1 MNQHGFRVETPL
13 LMVLTPGLSLDK
25 YWQSFDVANDD
36 VDFIVNY
43 MLEREVPLLPDEMAE
58 ALIEKRLARLEK
70 EALQAAG
77 PDTQVYLPAETYEK
91 GQRLLFPVLDSAVGV
106 VTNVRPGENPDLGK
120 FQVIEVE
127 FEDDG
132 GKREFASQLPE
143 HDLNKPPEAQGDEDD
158 VMSVAYVTQ
167 HFGDLII
174 KRIQSHLEK
183 LDDIVRIAGRWFPR
197 VLLADINVGHL
208 NLAEAVLDVNEGGP
222 LPTADLL
229 EHIELP
235 DHIDPLLA
243 EFSLDYALQEDDR
256 FDEVG
261 PAGEVMWFLRRL
273 EPPEVQFVPPR
284 LEYEPISV
292 DRSRL
297 TEDLLDL
304 ERKLDDELSPIDP
317 QIKELDEVTI
327 SLLFPH
333 WRVGA
338 LPLSARLQPLF
349 PTAYEAPVVRF
360 TLVDGQTGDSFP
372 GWVVRKEGYVFGLDE
387 WFTQNKVPA
396 GGLVTVRR
404 SDDPGVVQV
413 DVVDRRVRNDW
424 VRTVSLIDDGQIGFT
439 MLKQP
444 IGTAYDD
451 LMVVGLIDAIALDE
465 AWLKGG
471 QRKMP
476 HDRLVSYVF
485 RELTRLNPQGTVH
498 AQSLYSGVNVIQRM
512 SPEAVFAELVTQ
524 PYYEHVGDLYWRFEP
539 SKWKAT

>member
-1 MNQHGFRVETPL
+1 
-13 LMVLTPGLSLDK
+13 MVLTPGLSLDK

-43 MLEREVPLLPDEMAE
+43 MLEREVPLLPTEMAE
-58 ALIEKRLARLEK
+58 ALVEKRLARLEK
-70 EALQAAG
+70 EALQEAG
-77 PDTQVYLPAETYEK
+77 PDTQVYLPGDTHEK
-91 GQRLLFPVLDSAVGV
+91 GQRLLFPVLDGAVGV
-106 VTNVRPGENPDLGK
+106 VTGIRSGENPDLGQFK
-120 FQVIEVE
+120 VIEVE
-127 FEDDG
+127 FENG
-132 GKREFASQLPE
+132 GGTREFASQLPE
-143 HDLNKPPEAQGDEDD
+143 HDLNKPPEAEDDEAD
-158 VMSVAYVTQ
+158 VMSVSYVMETY
-167 HFGDLII
+167 GDLIV
-174 KRIQSHLEK
+174 KRIQAHLEN

-197 VLLADINVGHL
+197 MLLADINVGHL
-208 NLAEAVLDVNEGGP
+208 NLAEAVLDVNQGGP
-222 LPTADLL
+222 VSTEDLL
-229 EHIELP
+229 EHLDLP
-235 DHIDPLLA
+235 KHIDPLLA

-284 LEYEPISV
+284 LEYEPVTV

-297 TEDLLDL
+297 TDDLLDL
-304 ERKLDDELSPIDP
+304 ERRLDDELSPIDHP
-317 QIKELDEVTI
+317 VETQDEVTI

-360 TLVDGQTGDSFP
+360 TLVDGRTKEEFP
-372 GWVVRKEGYVFGLDE
+372 GWVVRKDGYVFGLDE
-387 WFTQNKVPA
+387 WYTRYKVPA
-396 GGLVTVRR
+396 GGLIKVSR
-404 SDDPGVVQV
+404 SDDPGVVLV
-413 DVVDRRVRNDW
+413 EVVDRRVRNDW
-424 VRTVSLIDDGQIGFT
+424 VRTVSLINDGQIGFT

-444 IGTAYDD
+444 IGAAYDD
-451 LMVVGLIDAIALDE
+451 LMVVGLIDATALDE

-471 QRKMP
+471 QRKMS

-485 RELTRLNPQGTVH
+485 RELARLNPQGTVH

-539 SKWKAT
+539 SQWKGS

>member
-1 MNQHGFRVETPL
+1 
-13 LMVLTPGLSLDK
+13 MV
-25 YWQSFDVANDD
+25 Q
-36 VDFIVNY
+36 
-43 MLEREVPLLPDEMAE
+43 
-58 ALIEKRLARLEK
+58 ALVEKRLERLEK

-77 PDTQVYLPAETYEK
+77 PDTHIYLPGETHKE

-106 VTNVRPGENPDLGK
+106 VKGIRSGENPDLGT

-127 FEDDG
+127 FESDG
-132 GKREFASQLPE
+132 GKREFASQLPD
-143 HDLNKPPEAQGDEDD
+143 HDLNTPPEAEGDEVD
-158 VMSVAYVTQ
+158 VMSVPYVMQTY
-167 HFGDLII
+167 GDVIDN
-174 KRIQSHLEK
+174 RIQSHLTK
-183 LDDIVRIAGRWFPR
+183 LEDIVRIAGRWFPR
-197 VLLADINVGHL
+197 VLLADINPGHL

-229 EHIELP
+229 EHIELS
-235 DHIDPLLA
+235 DQIDPLLA
-243 EFSLDYALQEDDR
+243 EFSLDYALQEDAR

-261 PAGEVMWFLRRL
+261 PAGEVMWFLKRL

-284 LEYEPISV
+284 LEYGPISV
-292 DRSRL
+292 DRSQL

-304 ERKLDDELSPIDP
+304 ERRLDDELSPLEH
-317 QIKELDEVTI
+317 QEVEQDEVTI
-327 SLLFPH
+327 ALLFPH

-338 LPLSARLQPLF
+338 LPMSARLQPLF

-360 TLVDGQTGDSFP
+360 TLVDGHTGDEFP
-372 GWVVRKEGYVFGLDE
+372 GWVVRQEGYVFGLDE
-387 WFTQNKVPA
+387 WYTRYKVPA

-404 SDDPGVVQV
+404 SEDPGVVQV
-413 DVVDRRVRNDW
+413 EVVDHRVRNDW
-424 VRTVSLIDDGQIGFT
+424 VRTVSLIDNGKIGFT

-444 IGTAYDD
+444 IGAAYDD
-451 LMVVGLIDAIALDE
+451 LMVVGLIDPIALDE

-471 QRKMP
+471 QRKMS

-485 RELTRLNPQGTVH
+485 RELARLNPQGTVH

-539 SKWKAT
+539 SEWKGT